1 MKKIKTNKKINPDP
15 YEDMLRS
22 EKLDPYESLIKP
34 NFFNKKANESIEK

>member
-22 EKLDPYESLIKP
+22 EKLDPYEALIK
-34 NFFNKKANESIEK
+34 FKLLNKKESKSIE